1 MKLPDFLDV
10 VSFVLGGVSV
20 SSGVYLSGLI
30 ILLGDTSQ
38 VKYVVIGIILG
49 CVVFSAIAVFL
60 RLGLL
65 YSSLFSIT
73 LLALLRYY
81 VDTIPLLDDIS
92 LSLIFALSCSLLL
105 PLDAVLRRIQDSGR
119 VSRFLSIVTGSI
131 LIFLAA
137 AGIYAER
144 GYTGLS
150 SIVLGI
156 DAIGLAV
163 VATFL
168 ARSSLHSRR
177 AIISSVKSE
186 AKKRGLRFVLL
197 FFLVML
203 AVGGF
208 SSHIAD
214 ANTSNATPIRH
225 VVIIMMENH
234 SFDNLFGVYPES
246 NRSSQYGIQRPV
258 NLLNSSVLSDL
269 KAIATSKFVVQ
280 NPVEGYIAYHK
291 DWSGGSMLGFAA
303 NSGEQSMTYFTSSQ
317 LGFEWDLAEQYSI
330 ADMYFASQLSE
341 TAPNRLYSLAGY
353 SPVINDYGPPPYIP
367 LQQSIFYELN
377 SYKVSWNYYV
387 MDPARGVGTLSYF
400 YGIQAYDS
408 HILSWHDFE
417 MQAMNNSL
425 PDVAWLMPVDG
436 GAEGYSQGP
445 PSDVLKGELW
455 MLYAVNL
462 IESSP
467 GWNSTAIF
475 VTYDEGGGFY
485 DHVPPP
491 ILAGT
496 QLGERVPLIVISPY
510 AKEGY
515 VSHTL
520 MSHTSLLAFIDYNW
534 RLPALNGLVAR
545 SNLPL
550 DMFNFNLTYEDGNV
564 ARKSI
569 IFSNLG
575 FPVPPSFTFG
585 SDFMDGIKSL
595 SYLFPMKPQIPY
607 DQLPYAREGE
617 SSLAY
622 SSFSAAIYVDKN
634 SSFIPF
640 YESEAA
646 IALIYLVMLTPLYLL
661 KGRDGNLF
669 KR

>member
-38 VKYVVIGIILG
+38 VKYVAIGIILG